1 MKKLNSLNLGKG
13 LSRSEMKKIN
23 GGGMFGRSCREQEGA
38 TEAMC
43 CSHTFWFRHH
53 CVAV

>member
-23 GGGMFGRSCREQEGA
+23 DGRMFGLSCSEQAGV
-38 TEAMC
+38 TEAKYNI
-43 CSHTFWFRHH
+43 
-53 CVAV
+53 A